1 MGFSFYFT
9 IIFFVFVYNGGN
21 LKTPG
26 GETLKWIDKTDKLTV
41 WTHLDFLE
49 MPTYPVGKLY
59 IDLID
64 VKNLYPPHHFDWFL
78 FIFF

>member
-26 GETLKWIDKTDKLTV
+26 GETLKWIDKTDKLTL

-49 MPTYPVGKLY
+49 MPT
-59 IDLID
+59 
-64 VKNLYPPHHFDWFL
+64 
-78 FIFF
+78 